1 MLSGLTGQTDAERHP
16 YLPSRIVRSVAD
28 LIDELGSRGPG
39 SSARL
44 YVPCRSACC
53 AIMPILSVAAM
64 FSFVASCS
72 FAILRPVSVAE
83 ADDGQQ
89 ARRPAFS

>member
-1 MLSGLTGQTDAERHP
+1 
-16 YLPSRIVRSVAD
+16 
-28 LIDELGSRGPG
+28 
-39 SSARL
+39 
-44 YVPCRSACC
+44 
-53 AIMPILSVAAM
+53 MPILSVAAM

-72 FAILRPVSVAE
+72 FAILSPVSVAE